1 MHSYKILNVSPWCT
15 LTKHH
20 QHECVTL
27 WLHSAE
33 QHSLLELV
41 YLLLVVRQAARLLVA
56 LEVAHRLDDG
66 LAQDVELLATAT
78 RTRRHHGTSEAHTSR
93 ATSG

>member
-1 MHSYKILNVSPWCT
+1 MWACES
-15 LTKHH
+15 
-20 QHECVTL
+20 L
-27 WLHSAE
+27 WLHSAG

-66 LAQDVELLATAT
+66 LAQDVQLLATAT
-78 RTRRHHGTSEAHTSR
+78 RTRRQRTIRRTYVTR
-93 ATSG
+93 N